1 MSKDKKPKEAKKED
15 FPFAKKTAERN
26 TQAASSSSVR
36 ADFKSASILSR
47 HIKALSDEEKIKFAA
62 KYGIQYKDVSDI
74 RGNAKRQYL
83 D

>member
-1 MSKDKKPKEAKKED
+1 MSKDQKPKEAKKED

-36 ADFKSASILSR
+36 ADFKSVSILSR
-47 HIKALSDEEKIKFAA
+47 HIKALSDEEKIKFAG